1 MDRRVVLITGVAGG
15 IGRATAAAFAEAG
28 WRVVGVD
35 RDAAAVEDVDRF
47 VEADVSE
54 AEEWTRIVET
64 VRQDDGRLDA
74 LVNNAAVQICKPIV
88 KMKVEEWDRTL
99 NTNLRATFLAVRSLN
114 DLLRGG
120 GAIVNVSSVHAAAT
134 SADIGAY
141 AASKGGMLAFTR
153 SLAIELADDDIRAN
167 AVLPGAVDTQM
178 LRDGLRRGHAEGTS
192 IQERVEALGERHV
205 GGRVGQP
212 SEIAQTILFLAD
224 EERSSFVTGEALTVD
239 GGATARLSTE

>member
-1 MDRRVVLITGVAGG
+1 MDRRIVLITGIAGG
-15 IGRATAAAFAEAG
+15 IGRATAAAFSETG
-28 WRVVGVD
+28 WTVMGVD
-35 RDAAAVEDVDRF
+35 RETRSVDGVDHF
-47 VEADVSE
+47 IEADVSDAE
-54 AEEWTRIVET
+54 AWSRIVEV
-64 VRQDDGRLDA
+64 VRREVGRLDA

-88 KMKVEEWDRTL
+88 EMTVEEWDQTL
-99 NTNLRATFLAVRSLN
+99 NTNLRATFLAVRELHE
-114 DLLRGG
+114 LLRG
-120 GAIVNVSSVHAAAT
+120 GAIVNVSSVHAEAT
-134 SADIGAY
+134 SAEIGAY

-153 SLAIELADDDIRAN
+153 SLAIELAAADIRVN

-178 LRDGLRRGHAEGTS
+178 LRDGLRRGHAEGAS

-205 GGRVGQP
+205 GGRVGEP